1 MSLVDVGASFDY
13 RLISGDTRVFRL
25 VLIIFDG
32 GAALADILTFM
43 KLLPDVT
50 LLIWDV

>member
-13 RLISGDTRVFRL
+13 RLLGDTRVFRL

-50 LLIWDV
+50 LLI